1 MHNQHARASRPV
13 RSRARAALISAVLV
27 GLAPLAAASALA
39 QGEAAPDAARRSVTV
54 GHYGANG
61 LHRLL
66 MGSGYRDLW
75 MTPVSVEVLDLSR
88 EAGGLRPVARVGG
101 QQTKILAL
109 EGRDGR
115 SYTFRGVVKD
125 ASHVLDTADPMLKDS
140 AVARKII
147 DDLMSAQHPASDLIA
162 SGILEAAGVPCPAWR
177 LVALPDDP
185 ALGGFGEEFK
195 GVVGVFAEYPQPAKG
210 AVPGFLGATEIIDH
224 LALYGRLESAGV
236 KAIDARALLRARLT
250 DIFMG
255 DWDRHRKQWRWA
267 KLPGSPLWTPIPE
280 DRDQAFSRYDGYVM
294 DRTRGRDPRFQE
306 FGPRYAGI
314 GGLTFNG
321 WDQDHRL
328 LAGFT
333 RADFVEAAKQLQA
346 RLTDEAI
353 EAAARRMPPEWY
365 AIDGSRLVKDLRA
378 RREGLPQVAEEF
390 YLDLATRVD
399 VYLTNRTERVDA
411 VRTPQGDMEVTVRVL
426 GPGDQA
432 GDVTYHRVFLGK
444 ETEDVRF
451 YALGGDDRMA
461 VSGGTRGPRVRMVG
475 GKGDD
480 TLDATGAGNA
490 KLSDSEGRNRAVAAA
505 NDDKP
510 YTAPPPPK
518 NAPWI
523 PQRDFTHETWGQ
535 PRVAYNADTGLF
547 LGYGVQHYRYGF
559 RKSPYASGH
568 RVNAGWAFD
577 QESGRVDYLG
587 NFHRE
592 NRGTYFSLYGY
603 ASGID
608 VLRFYGFGNETEAP
622 QDNDYAK
629 VHATQY
635 VAYPA
640 IRIPFATRWQLSV
653 GPVLKYTSNEQDK
666 NELINTVNPY
676 GAGDYGA
683 LAVHGILSWDSRDSI
698 VLPQR
703 GGFAAVRG
711 TWFPEA
717 WDVDSSF
724 GQVNG
729 NVNAYLPLGGRTTL
743 ALRGG
748 GKKVFGTYPYMEAA
762 ALGQGTLG
770 QGALEEPENTLRGY
784 RSRRFTG
791 DSSAYGNADLRLR
804 ISSMNILVPGVW
816 GLTAFGDVGRVWLD
830 GESSDKWHTSVG
842 GGLWFSWLTRR
853 LSASVGV
860 SHSEEDDLFY
870 VTGGL
875 HF

>member
-13 RSRARAALISAVLV
+13 RSRARAGLISAVLV

-39 QGEAAPDAARRSVTV
+39 QGEAAPGAARRSVTV

-61 LHRLL
+61 LHRFL

-75 MTPVSVEVLDLSR
+75 MRPVSVEVLDLSR

-185 ALGGFGEEFK
+185 ALGGFREEFK
-195 GVVGVFAEYPQPAKG
+195 GAVGVFAEYPQPAKG

-224 LALYGRLESAGV
+224 LAMYERLESAGV
-236 KAIDARALLRARLT
+236 EAIDARALLRARLT

-306 FGPRYAGI
+306 FGPRYARI

-333 RADFVEAAKQLQA
+333 RTDFVEAAKQLQA

-390 YLDLATRVD
+390 YLDLAKRVD
-399 VYLTNRTERVDA
+399 VYLTNRGERVDA

-426 GPGDQA
+426 GPGNQP
-432 GDVTYHRVFLGK
+432 GDVTYHRVFLGR
-444 ETEDVRF
+444 ETEEVRF
-451 YALGGDDRMA
+451 YALGGDDVMA
-461 VSGGTRGPRVRMVG
+461 VSGGKRGPLVRMVG

-490 KLSDSEGRNRAVAAA
+490 KLSDSEGRNQALSADD
-505 NDDKP
+505 DDKA
-510 YTAPPPPK
+510 YHAPPPPK

-568 RVNAGWAFD
+568 RLSGGWAFD

-592 NRGTYFSLYGY
+592 NRRTYFSLYGY

-608 VLRFYGFGNETEAP
+608 VLRFYGFGNETEAS
-622 QDNDYAK
+622 QDTDYYK

-640 IRIPFATRWQLSV
+640 IRVPFATRWQLSV
-653 GPVLKYTSNEQDK
+653 GPVLKYTSNEQDR

-748 GKKVFGTYPYMEAA
+748 GKKVFGTYPTWRPPRSAR
-762 ALGQGTLG
+762 ALSK
-770 QGALEEPENTLRGY
+770 
-784 RSRRFTG
+784 SRRTRC
-791 DSSAYGNADLRLR
+791 AA
-804 ISSMNILVPGVW
+804 
-816 GLTAFGDVGRVWLD
+816 TARGASRETPRRTATPTFGC
-830 GESSDKWHTSVG
+830 
-842 GGLWFSWLTRR
+842 
-853 LSASVGV
+853 ASRA
-860 SHSEEDDLFY
+860 
-870 VTGGL
+870 
-875 HF
+875 